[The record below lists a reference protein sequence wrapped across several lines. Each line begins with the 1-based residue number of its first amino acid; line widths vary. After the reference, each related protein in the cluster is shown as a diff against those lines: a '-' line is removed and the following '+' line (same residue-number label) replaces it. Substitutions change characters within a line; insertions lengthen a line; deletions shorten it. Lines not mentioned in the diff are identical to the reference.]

1 MENRVCTIELLFDSK
16 EVLLLISMIIPID
29 LRDDLAARLINN
41 KVLNNRL
48 VVGILLFKSR
58 VCIYL

>member
-48 VVGILLFKSR
+48 VVGSLL
-58 VCIYL
+58 C

>member
-16 EVLLLISMIIPID
+16 EVLLLISIIIHID

-48 VVGILLFKSR
+48 VVGILLFKSK

>member
-1 MENRVCTIELLFDSK
+1 MENHVCTIELLFDSK
-16 EVLLLISMIIPID
+16 EVLLLISIIIHID

-48 VVGILLFKSR
+48 VVGILLFKSK

>member
-1 MENRVCTIELLFDSK
+1 MNGI
-16 EVLLLISMIIPID
+16 MYID

-48 VVGILLFKSR
+48 VVWSVFTI
-58 VCIYL
+58 